1 MDAILKK
8 ALFLEFIAKK
18 SEALTIYKYLLKK
31 DRNSKEANLAINR
44 LAGNRKKFLGVD
56 KKKKDFV
63 IKSKFE
69 NIVEFEQW
77 LIEI

>member
-1 MDAILKK
+1 MEPILKK
-8 ALFLEFIAKK
+8 ALFLEFSNKK
-18 SEALTIYKYLLKK
+18 SEALTLYKYLLKK
-31 DRNSKEANLAINR
+31 DKNSKEANLAINR
-44 LAGNRKKFLGVD
+44 LAGNRKRFLGVD

-77 LIEI
+77 LIKI